1 MRLIRIIIVLILGV
15 TQVKRE
21 SPEKRGVDQATP
33 VQYPVFRCIL
43 VVAVLNILVMANA
56 IDQLD
61 GCLLRFDL

>member
-1 MRLIRIIIVLILGV
+1 M
-15 TQVKRE
+15 KRE